1 MWGVRRAEGI
11 VAYANHGFP
20 VWDVCFSPFNAQFA
34 TGCYD
39 GGVRVFSTE
48 RRSGLGLG
56 LGLGIGL
63 GLGLGLML
71 GLGLGLGLKSQD

>member
-1 MWGVRRAEGI
+1 MRMWGVRRAEGI

-34 TGCYD
+34 TACYD

-48 RRSGLGLG
+48 RRSGL
-56 LGLGIGL
+56 
-63 GLGLGLML
+63 
-71 GLGLGLGLKSQD
+71 D

>member
-34 TGCYD
+34 TACYD

-48 RRSGLGLG
+48 RRSGLDWGLG
-56 LGLGIGL
+56 VRDRVRVRLGVRG
-63 GLGLGLML
+63 
-71 GLGLGLGLKSQD
+71 